1 MSAVLDI
8 RAAGPADAEAIVA
21 LNRRVAAEA
30 AQFLAYDIDPVTGA
44 DMLKAKLAAGPG
56 GDRVLVAAAAEG
68 TLVGMLL
75 LRRHLHHADQG
86 VRQLGL
92 AVDPDRRRQGI
103 GRRLVRTA
111 LVSARAASVRRI
123 QIAVVADNR
132 PALDLFHRE
141 GFSIE
146 GRLVEAAEIDG
157 RRIDVLAMGLR
168 LESLPPPPPAV

>member
-1 MSAVLDI
+1 LSAVLDI

-56 GDRVLVAAAAEG
+56 GDRVLVAAAEG
-68 TLVGMLL
+68 ALVGMLL
-75 LRRHLHHADQG
+75 LRRHLHPAYQG
-86 VRQLGL
+86 VLQLGL

-111 LVSARAASVRRI
+111 IASARTAGVRRL
-123 QIAVVADNR
+123 QLAVVADNR

-146 GRLVEAAEIDG
+146 GRLIEAAEIDG

-168 LESLPPPPPAV
+168 LETLPPPPPAL

>member
-8 RAAGPADAEAIVA
+8 RAAVPADAEAIVA
-21 LNRRVAAEA
+21 FNGRVASEA

-56 GDRVLVAAAAEG
+56 GDGVLVAEADGA
-68 TLVGMLL
+68 LVGMLL
-75 LRRHLHHADQG
+75 LRRHLHPAYRG
-86 VRQLGL
+86 VLQLGL

-103 GRRLVRTA
+103 GRRLLRTA
-111 LVSARAASVRRI
+111 IVSARSAGVRRL
-123 QIAVVADNR
+123 QLAVVASNR

-157 RRIDVLAMGLR
+157 RRVDVVAMGLR
-168 LESLPPPPPAV
+168 LESLPPPQPAV